1 MDSPVPRSEVPYRR
15 LSFFYFLYF
24 ALLGCIAPFW
34 GLFLQAREFS
44 AEDIG
49 FLMAAFA
56 AIRILAPNLWA
67 HAAGHF
73 SSPLVMV
80 RWAGVLTALC
90 FAGVWWANS
99 LSSML
104 LVMLAY
110 GFFWAAMLPQYETIT
125 MQALNNRIDDYSKIR
140 LWGSVGFIVAVVAL
154 GWLFDVLSVNYLPA
168 VMLVIM
174 LLITANGFFLSA
186 SATLRE
192 EKKGQNFISQALQKP
207 VIVFISI
214 TVLLQISHGAYYTFF
229 SIYLEQLGY
238 SKSAIGLLWS
248 LGVFSEVI
256 LFWQFHRLLHLLSWR
271 GWVMISLILTAV
283 RWLLISQQA
292 DQLILLLVAQ
302 VLHAFSFGAMHAV
315 SMRYIQH
322 YFSRANQA
330 QGQALYSSIGFGLG
344 GAIGAWGC
352 GIFWNKLGGD
362 QVFALSAVIA
372 VVAFLIA
379 WTGLRRDE

>member
-207 VIVFISI
+207 VIIFISI
-214 TVLLQISHGAYYTFF
+214 TVLLQISHGTYYTFF

>member
-67 HAAGHF
+67 HAAGYF

-372 VVAFLIA
+372 VMAFLIA

>member
-1 MDSPVPRSEVPYRR
+1 MDSPVPRFEVPYRR

-154 GWLFDVLSVNYLPA
+154 GWLFDVLSVHYLPA

-283 RWLLISQQA
+283 RWLLISLQA

-362 QVFALSAVIA
+362 QVFALSAVIT

>member
-1 MDSPVPRSEVPYRR
+1 MESPLPRSEVPYRR
-15 LSFFYFLYF
+15 LSLFYFLYF

-34 GLFLQAREFS
+34 GLFLQARDFN

-49 FLMAAFA
+49 LLMAAFA
-56 AIRILAPNLWA
+56 AIRILAPNVWA
-67 HAAGHF
+67 HVAGRF
-73 SSPLVMV
+73 SSPMVMV
-80 RWAGVLTALC
+80 RCAGVLTAVC
-90 FAGVWWANS
+90 FVGVWWANS
-99 LSSML
+99 FLSML

-110 GFFWAAMLPQYETIT
+110 GFFWAAILPQYETIT
-125 MQALNNRIDDYSKIR
+125 MQSLNNRIDDYSKIR
-140 LWGSVGFIVAVVAL
+140 LWGSVGFIVAVILL
-154 GWLFDVLSVNYLPA
+154 GWLFDAFSVNYLPA
-168 VMLVIM
+168 VMLVTM
-174 LLITANGFFLSA
+174 LLITVNSFSHSA
-186 SATLRE
+186 RVVVRE
-192 EKKGQNFISQALQKP
+192 GKRERNFISQALQKQ
-207 VIVFISI
+207 VVVFILI

-271 GWVMISLILTAV
+271 GWVMMILILTAV

-292 DQLILLLVAQ
+292 DQLVVLLIAQ

-322 YFSRANQA
+322 YFSRPNQA

-344 GAIGAWGC
+344 GALGAWGC
-352 GIFWNKLGGD
+352 GIYWNRLGGE
-362 QVFALSAVIA
+362 QVFVVSAVIA
-372 VVAFLIA
+372 TVAFLIA
-379 WTGLRRDE
+379 WTGLRREE

>member
-256 LFWQFHRLLHLLSWR
+256 LFWQFHRLLHMLSWR